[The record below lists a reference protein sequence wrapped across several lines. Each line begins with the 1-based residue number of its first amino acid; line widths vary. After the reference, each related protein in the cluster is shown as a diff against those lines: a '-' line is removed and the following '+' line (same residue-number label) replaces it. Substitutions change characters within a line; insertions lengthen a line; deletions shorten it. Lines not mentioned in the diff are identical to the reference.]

1 MRVDSIRT
9 PVSFAAR
16 RLRSRLLALV
26 GLTAALAGAAALIG
40 SSSLTAALAQE
51 KSVRVE
57 LDSLPTRYRSI
68 HVRYYTLPL
77 EGDFRAAAV
86 EQALQGFAA
95 STTQPRR
102 VQVWH
107 SIEPDKPRGTRLVI
121 AAAPRRDV
129 TLTSGRL
136 PRGCRG
142 RTCEAVVLSGRWQLG
157 TRISLPRHRFAVVVG
172 RGSLPPEVMPD
183 RGQLGRE
190 ALLVHSLARPLRRL
204 VRDDGSTVV
213 YSAALDPERVRG
225 FELGGLR
232 ARLRETIVRLERGDP
247 LVRATA
253 PLGTLRSL
261 DERARVARERLLLVA
276 GPAAAL
282 LIAFAAFVAGARR
295 RDGELAAA
303 QLVTL
308 GASRAQVW
316 TARAFEAVV
325 PTAAALVIS
334 IAGLVA
340 TAAALAERRDLP
352 SEFVRSALP
361 LETLLA
367 ILVAEALACGL
378 LLASV
383 TPRRRSRFGIGTL
396 ELAAATALA
405 VIVWQTW
412 TTGALDPAR
421 VASGRNPVVLLVPTL
436 GFFATGV
443 LLLRLLPLALR
454 TGERAARRG
463 PTATRLAFLT
473 AARTPAQAAAAT
485 TFLAVAL
492 GSAVFSLSYRATL
505 EQQAGD
511 QARFAAG
518 ASWRVV
524 ERGPARQP
532 NVTPLTR
539 YARVSTEKPTPVV
552 RIGGDVAAAYPE
564 GARLPVTVLAVP
576 SARLPK
582 VLGWRRDF
590 SALTPDEIGRRL
602 RPQPVRLAGPQL
614 ADDASEL
621 RVWARSKTDYP
632 RIVVLHL
639 LRPGGDFAHV
649 RFGVARRRWRRL
661 ELRLPPGLRGSQ
673 LVGVEYAPTYAP
685 NDFKYDPTGYVDLS
699 RIEQRI
705 AATWMPLPSLG
716 RWVPTT
722 LPDGTTGILLTRRV
736 RQAPVEHVLRF
747 NLNGTFR
754 PLIHPSLGLP
764 APDPG
769 FETGSVPVLVSGPL
783 AAQAVDGLLT
793 IDLPGK
799 QVEGR
804 VVGSAAL
811 FPTIT
816 DRQSSFV
823 IVDYDTLFAAMNA
836 DEPGLLAPT
845 EAWFFRPQASA
856 FASLLRHE
864 PFRLQRAVDVA
875 GLETRLLSDPLAAG
889 TRTLLG
895 FAVVVA
901 ALLSLI
907 GLVLAE
913 RAAVATE
920 RLQLAEYEAL
930 GVPRST
936 LRRSAQVRLL
946 ALSALGIAAGLLGG
960 LVSAHLT
967 GAFVAVTGTA
977 KRPLPPIATVV
988 AWPGAAVVIGAVVVA
1003 GAAAAALVAGRAL
1016 GAESAAKRLRA

>member
-1 MRVDSIRT
+1 MRVDELRT

-16 RLRSRLLALV
+16 RLRSRALALA
-26 GLTAALAGAAALIG
+26 GLTAALAGAGALIG

-57 LDSLPTRYRSI
+57 LGSLPTRYRSI

-77 EGDFRAAAV
+77 EGDFRAPAV
-86 EQALQGFAA
+86 EQSLRGFAS
-95 STTQPRR
+95 STMPPRR
-102 VQVWH
+102 IQIWH
-107 SIEPDKPRGTRLVI
+107 SIEPARPNGLRLVI
-121 AAAPRRDV
+121 AMAPRRDV
-129 TLTSGRL
+129 RVMTGRL

-142 RTCEAVVLSGRWQLG
+142 RTCEAVVLSGRWRLG
-157 TRISLPRHRFAVVVG
+157 ARIALPRHRFAVVVG
-172 RGSLPPEVMPD
+172 RGSLTPDALPD
-183 RGQLGRE
+183 RGQLGRQ
-190 ALLVHSLARPLRRL
+190 ALLVHSLGPPLRRL
-204 VRDDGSTVV
+204 VRDDGSTVL
-213 YSAALDPERVRG
+213 YSAALDPDRVRG

-232 ARLRETIVRLERGDP
+232 DQLREAIVRLERGDP

-253 PLGTLRSL
+253 PLGTLSSL
-261 DERARVARERLLLVA
+261 DERGHVARERLLLVA
-276 GPAAAL
+276 APAAAL

-295 RDGELAAA
+295 RDAELATA

-316 TARAFEAVV
+316 TARLVEAAV
-325 PTAAALVIS
+325 PTVAALFIS
-334 IAGLVA
+334 LAGLVA
-340 TAAALAERRDLP
+340 TAAALAARRGLP
-352 SEFVRSALP
+352 SAFVHSALP
-361 LETLLA
+361 LETVVA
-367 ILVAEALACGL
+367 IVLAEALACGL

-383 TPRRRSRFGIGTL
+383 APQRRSRFGIGTL
-396 ELAAATALA
+396 ELAATTALA

-421 VASGRNPVVLLVPTL
+421 VSSGRNPVVLLLPTL

-454 TGERAARRG
+454 AGERAARHA
-463 PTATRLAFLT
+463 PTGTRLAFLT

-505 EQQAGD
+505 EQQARD
-511 QARFAAG
+511 QAHFAAG
-518 ASWRVV
+518 ATWRVI
-524 ERGPARQP
+524 ERGRARQP

-539 YARVSTEKPTPVV
+539 YARASTERPTPVV
-552 RIGGDVAAAYPE
+552 RIAADVAAAYPE
-564 GARLPVTVLAVP
+564 GARLPVTVLALP
-576 SARLPK
+576 SARLPD
-582 VLGWRRDF
+582 VLGWRRNF

-614 ADDASEL
+614 AGDAL
-621 RVWARSKTDYP
+621 RVWARAKTDYP
-632 RIVVLHL
+632 RIVVLHV

-649 RFGVARRRWRRL
+649 RLGVATRRWRLL
-661 ELRLPPGLRGSQ
+661 ELQLPPALRRSQ

-685 NDFKYDPTGYVDLS
+685 NDFKYDPTGYVDLG
-699 RIEQRI
+699 RIEQRHGGG
-705 AATWMPLPSLG
+705 WQPLPSLG
-716 RWVPTT
+716 RWTPTT
-722 LPDGTTGILLTRRV
+722 LPDGTTGILLTRHV
-736 RQAPVEHVLRF
+736 RNAPVDDVLRF

-754 PLIHPSLGLP
+754 PLIHPRVGLP

-769 FETGSVPVLVSGPL
+769 FETGAVPVLASDPI

-804 VVGSAAL
+804 VVGRATL
-811 FPTIT
+811 FPTVT
-816 DRQSSFV
+816 DRQTSFV

-845 EAWFFRPQASA
+845 EAWFFRPQAPA
-856 FASLLRHE
+856 FASVLTRA
-864 PFRLQRAVDVA
+864 PFRLQRTVDLA
-875 GLETRLLSDPLAAG
+875 GLRSRLLSDPLASG

-895 FAVVVA
+895 LAAIVA
-901 ALLSLI
+901 ALLSLL

-977 KRPLPPIATVV
+977 KRPLPPIATMV
-988 AWPGAAVVIGAVVVA
+988 AWSGAAVVIAAVVVA
-1003 GAAAAALVAGRAL
+1003 GVAAAALVAARAL
-1016 GAESAAKRLRA
+1016 GAESTGRRLRA

>member
-1 MRVDSIRT
+1 M
-9 PVSFAAR
+9 
-16 RLRSRLLALV
+16 LALA
-26 GLTAALAGAAALIG
+26 GLTAALAAAGALIG

-51 KSVRVE
+51 RSVRVE
-57 LDSLPTRYRSI
+57 LNSLPARYRSI

-77 EGDFRAAAV
+77 EGDFRAPAV
-86 EQALQGFAA
+86 EQALHDFAA
-95 STTQPRR
+95 STTPLRR

-107 SIEPDKPRGTRLVI
+107 SIEPNNPQGTRLVI
-121 AAAPRRDV
+121 AGAPRRDV
-129 TLTSGRL
+129 ALTKGRL
-136 PRGCRG
+136 PRGCRA
-142 RTCEAVVLSGRWQLG
+142 RTCEAVVLSGRWQPGARVALG
-157 TRISLPRHRFAVVVG
+157 RHRFALVVG
-172 RGSLPPEVMPD
+172 RGSLPPDVLPD
-183 RGQLGRE
+183 RRQLGRE
-190 ALLVHSLARPLRRL
+190 ALLVHSLARPLERL

-213 YSAALDPERVRG
+213 YSAALDPDRVRG

-232 ARLRETIVRLERGDP
+232 DRLREMIVRLERGDP

-261 DERARVARERLLLVA
+261 DERGRVARERLLLVA

-295 RDGELAAA
+295 RDDELAAA
-303 QLVTL
+303 QLATL
-308 GASRAQVW
+308 GASRVQVW
-316 TARAFEAVV
+316 TARFVEAAV
-325 PTAAALVIS
+325 PTVAALVIS
-334 IAGLVA
+334 LAGLAA
-340 TAAALAERRDLP
+340 TTAALAAQRGLP
-352 SEFVRSALP
+352 AGFVRSALP
-361 LETLLA
+361 LDTVFA
-367 ILVAEALACGL
+367 IVVTEGVACAL

-383 TPRRRSRFGIGTL
+383 ARRRRSRFGVGTL

-405 VIVWQTW
+405 VIVWQAS

-421 VASGRNPVVLLVPTL
+421 VAAGGNPVVLLLPTL

-454 TGERAARRG
+454 TGERVARRG

-473 AARTPAQAAAAT
+473 AARAPAQAAAAT

-505 EQQAGD
+505 EQQARD
-511 QARFAAG
+511 QAQFTAG
-518 ASWRVV
+518 APWRIV
-524 ERGPARQP
+524 ERGRARQP

-539 YARVSTEKPTPVV
+539 YSRISTEKPTPVV
-552 RIGGDVAAAYPE
+552 RVGGDVVAAYPE
-564 GARLPVTVLAVP
+564 GARLPVTVLALP
-576 SARLPK
+576 TARLRE

-590 SALTPDEIGRRL
+590 SAVTPLELGRRL

-614 ADDASEL
+614 AAGADKL
-621 RVWARSKTDYP
+621 RVWARSQTDYP
-632 RIVVLHL
+632 RLVVLHL

-649 RFGVARRRWRRL
+649 RFGIASRRWRLL

-673 LVGVEYAPTYAP
+673 LVGVEYAPTYTP
-685 NDFKYDPTGYVDLS
+685 NDFKYDPEGYVDLG
-699 RIEQRI
+699 RIEQRS
-705 AATWMPLPSLG
+705 AGGWAPLPSLA
-716 RWVPTT
+716 RWTPTT
-722 LPDGTTGILLTRRV
+722 LPDGTTGILLTQQV
-736 RQAPVEHVLRF
+736 RHAPVATVLRF

-754 PLIHPSLGLP
+754 PLIHPRLGLP

-769 FETGSVPVLVSGPL
+769 FETGSLPVLASGPI

-799 QVEGR
+799 QLEGR
-804 VVGSAAL
+804 VVGSATL

-816 DRQSSFV
+816 DSRSSFV
-823 IVDYDTLFAAMNA
+823 VVDYDTLFAAMNA

-845 EAWFFRPQASA
+845 EAWFFHPQSPA
-856 FASLLRHE
+856 FASLLTRA
-864 PFRLQRAVDVA
+864 PFRLQRTVDLH

-895 FAVVVA
+895 VAAVVA
-901 ALLSLI
+901 ALVSLL

-913 RAAVATE
+913 RAAVVSE

-936 LRRSAQVRLL
+936 LRRSAQARLL
-946 ALSALGIAAGLLGG
+946 TLSALGITAGVLGG
-960 LVSAHLT
+960 LVSARLT

-977 KRPLPPIATVV
+977 TRPLPPIATVI
-988 AWPGAAVVIGAVVVA
+988 AWPGAAVVVGAVVVA
-1003 GAAAAALVAGRAL
+1003 GVAAAALVAGRAL
-1016 GAESAAKRLRA
+1016 GAESAARRLRA